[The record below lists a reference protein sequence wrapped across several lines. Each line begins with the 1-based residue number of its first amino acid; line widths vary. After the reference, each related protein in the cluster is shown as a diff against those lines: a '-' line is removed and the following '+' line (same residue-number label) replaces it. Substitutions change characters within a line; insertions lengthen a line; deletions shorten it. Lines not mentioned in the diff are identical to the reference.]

1 MILSGLGRRDI
12 IAGMSGLDGRVIA
25 ITGASAGIGEA
36 CARQFARAGAHV
48 ALSARRADR
57 LGSVVTTLA
66 GARGRAIAVPGDVT
80 VEADVDALIARAIET
95 FGRLDVVIA
104 NAGAGYHGTIEETP
118 PDVARRLMDVNYMGT
133 FLTARAAVRAFR
145 RQGSGHLVI
154 VSSIVARRGISGT
167 GAYGAT
173 KAAQLGLAE
182 SLRAELAGTGI
193 HVTVVFPISTRTE
206 FHDAIRRDYGHAF
219 SGLGPQQDADD
230 VARAIGGA
238 IVAPRA
244 EVYPH
249 AMSRALAVANV
260 IAPGLTDR
268 LVQRFARRRVAGGP
282 PHKA

>member
-1 MILSGLGRRDI
+1 M
-12 IAGMSGLDGRVIA
+12 IA

-36 CARQFARAGAHV
+36 CARRFARAGASL

-57 LGSVVTTLA
+57 LATLVDA
-66 GARGRAIAVPGDVT
+66 IGASGGRAIAVPGDVT
-80 VEADVDALIARAIET
+80 VEADVEALLSRAIDT

-133 FLTARAAVRAFR
+133 FLTARAAIRAFR

-154 VSSIVARRGISGT
+154 VSSIVARRGIGGT

-182 SLRAELAGTGI
+182 SLRAELAGSGI
-193 HVTVVFPISTRTE
+193 HVSVVFPISTRTE
-206 FHDAIRRDYGHAF
+206 FHDAIRRDYGRAF
-219 SGLGPQQDADD
+219 SGLGPTQEADD
-230 VARAIGGA
+230 VARAMERA
-238 IVAPRA
+238 ILAPRP

-249 AMSRALAVANV
+249 AISRGLAVANV

-268 LVQRFARRRVAGGP
+268 LVQRFGRRRLAAPEGP
-282 PHKA
+282 PPQP